1 MRKFYKFAG
10 IVLGVLILIQFIPY
24 GRDHANPPVVQEPA
38 WNKQNTR
45 VWVKQACFDC
55 HSNETTWPWYSNI
68 APISWLVQ
76 YDVEVGRNVM
86 NFSEWGEMV
95 KSKRYLQQLGD
106 SVEMVILSNAMPPYN
121 YLLLHPEGVLS
132 QGERDQMITGL
143 KNIFEQAK

>member
-38 WNKQNTR
+38 WNNQNTR

>member
-1 MRKFYKFAG
+1 
-10 IVLGVLILIQFIPY
+10 
-24 GRDHANPPVVQEPA
+24 
-38 WNKQNTR
+38 
-45 VWVKQACFDC
+45 VKQACFDC